1 MVHNSVFL
9 DLLESMNWVQDVI
22 GPTHEKGHTLD
33 LVITRETDSVWL
45 GSSMIDHLVSDHG
58 VANWSMNSIKPPLHK
73 TSITYIKNKDIGIMA
88 FKESLFSSDQMQ
100 DSTVDSADLDFIAEK
115 FNSFL
120 SNCLDDHVP
129 ALPTLVQ

>member
-1 MVHNSVFL
+1 M
-9 DLLESMNWVQDVI
+9 I

-58 VANWSMNSIKPPLHK
+58 VANWSMNSIKPTLHK
-73 TSITYIKNKDIGIMA
+73 TSITYIKNKDIDIMA

-115 FNSFL
+115 FNSSL
-120 SNCLDDHVP
+120 SKCLDDHAP
-129 ALPTLVQ
+129 ALLTLVQ